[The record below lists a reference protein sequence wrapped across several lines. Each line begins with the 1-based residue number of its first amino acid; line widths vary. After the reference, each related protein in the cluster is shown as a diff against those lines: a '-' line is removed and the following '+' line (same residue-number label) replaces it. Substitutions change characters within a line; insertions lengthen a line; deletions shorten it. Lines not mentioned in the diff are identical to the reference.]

1 MVRILKEDGY
11 KVLKSGRRLQS
22 VLCEC
27 QCGKQ
32 FTAVKQNVKSGNTT
46 SCGCIKNHRFSRTK
60 THITWSAMI
69 QRCRNKKNTSYMNYG
84 DRGIKVCEKWLNFK
98 GFLED
103 MGLRPEGKTL
113 DRIDNEKGYYKENCR
128 WETPKNQCRNRR
140 DNKLISFNGLIK
152 TCAEWSE
159 ILGIKAVTIRARI
172 RYGFPIEQVF
182 SKTRVRYNLIRYKP

>member
-128 WETPKNQCRNRR
+128 WETPK
-140 DNKLISFNGLIK
+140 ISAGI
-152 TCAEWSE
+152 EE
-159 ILGIKAVTIRARI
+159 IINSFHLMD
-172 RYGFPIEQVF
+172 
-182 SKTRVRYNLIRYKP
+182 